1 MYTSVLKVLTA
12 SRNCVPLLPILAI
25 GSENTHFDISWSSYK
40 KSFVNTGPAPFWRL
54 LLFNSPSVYIQTI
67 SRASLYIHQR
77 AILCSKNLCF
87 EISSSTVTGTKNYKT
102 VSRRKNSVKKPFT
115 NASRGA
121 FRVQRTLVWNRF
133 SYWETCCTILMKS
146 KGSDQPS
153 LSPSGLYILTLHEKG
168 RTLAFILS

>member
-121 FRVQRTLVWNRF
+121 FRVQRTLVTVHSNIDHQYDSVPTNVQILANVWSKFDLNRNRSYF
-133 SYWETCCTILMKS
+133 SS
-146 KGSDQPS
+146 
-153 LSPSGLYILTLHEKG
+153 
-168 RTLAFILS
+168 